1 MKTAKY
7 IWMDGGFLKWQ
18 DANIHITSHTLH
30 YGNGVFEGIR
40 AYKTQNGLAI
50 FKLKKHIKR
59 LLDSAKITMIDVP
72 FSQDEIEKAIIELLE
87 KNEFENNTYIRPIIY
102 YSDGNLG
109 ILPSEC
115 KSKLAIIAWEWSSPI
130 EKDGLKKSI
139 RAKISSFRR
148 NSANSTMSKAKA
160 VSNYLNSQMSKQ
172 EALDCGYD
180 VALLLDDNGF
190 VAEASGECFFMVR
203 NKVLISPFNDNS
215 LESITQKVVIKLA
228 KEMGIK
234 VKRRNITRDE
244 TYICDEAFSTGTA
257 AEITPFYEIDNRI
270 INNSESGKI
279 TKKLQKAYFDLVYG
293 NSKKSNKYLTYISQ
307 KEK

>member
-7 IWMDGGFLKWQ
+7 IWMNGSLLKWQ
-18 DANIHITSHTLH
+18 DANIHISSHTLH

-40 AYKTQNGLAI
+40 AYKTKDGLAI

-59 LLDSAKITMIDVP
+59 LLDSAKITMIDVS
-72 FSQDEIEKAIIELLE
+72 FSYNEIEKAIIELLE
-87 KNEFENNTYIRPIIY
+87 KNEFKNNTYIRPIIY
-102 YSDGNLG
+102 YGDGNLG

-115 KSKLAIIAWEWSSPI
+115 NSKLAIIAWEWSSPI
-130 EKDGLKKSI
+130 EKDGLKNGI

-203 NKVLISPFNDNS
+203 NKVLISPPNDNS
-215 LESITQKVVIKLA
+215 LESITQNTVIKLA
-228 KEMGIK
+228 KELGIK

-270 INNSESGKI
+270 INNLETGKI

>member
-7 IWMDGGFLKWQ
+7 IWMDGSFLKWQ

-59 LLDSAKITMIDVP
+59 LLDSAKITMINVP
-72 FSQDEIEKAIIELLE
+72 FSYEEIEKAIIELLE

-130 EKDGLKKSI
+130 EKDGLKKGI

-215 LESITQKVVIKLA
+215 LESITQKAVIKLA